1 MKLDLTEEQTAFLLG
16 ELDRIIDGDR
26 FPLSPRIRTLS
37 EIRAMIGPETARQ
50 PLPAQKHYGP
60 PKKGRYSRR
69 R

>member
-1 MKLDLTEEQTAFLLG
+1 MKFDLTDEQTKTLLS

-26 FPLSPRIRTLS
+26 FPLSPRIRTLK
-37 EIRAMIGPETARQ
+37 EIRAIIRPESARE
-50 PLPAQKHYGP
+50 PSPAQKSYEP